1 MSTGTVIAIRQ
12 VSLEKYCGRNVKAV
26 AEPFHLLPVELSFF
40 LQDQGHNTLAA
51 QVVGQVFLPEA
62 IGRHQFAQHLDP
74 RSLFDNEMLC
84 FVVGDQNDEQ
94 FSSFCFFCTATRFAL
109 QFEKTRNVGFVLLG
123 RRNDLRSLFFHK
135 ILSWQPFSSCRHFST
150 LLCRILC
157 GSTLLTPLPFP
168 SQSVCKISTWL
179 RCS

>member
-1 MSTGTVIAIRQ
+1 
-12 VSLEKYCGRNVKAV
+12 VKAV

-84 FVVGDQNDEQ
+84 FVIGDQNDEQ
-94 FSSFCFFCTATRFAL
+94 FGSFRFFRCP
-109 QFEKTRNVGFVLLG
+109 
-123 RRNDLRSLFFHK
+123 
-135 ILSWQPFSSCRHFST
+135 IP
-150 LLCRILC
+150 RISAGVC
-157 GSTLLTPLPFP
+157 TPLMVTTTLCLP
-168 SQSVCKISTWL
+168 SLTSSVMPVG
-179 RCS
+179 RV